1 MNNKHSNNKNENETE
16 ISKCIS
22 PYVRTKNRIFMLCE
36 DLINKIFEYTDPYR
50 ENYREVIFSL
60 SWHQYWYN
68 YLSSCFYSI
77 RKKPFYKYF
86 LLKKRQ
92 VQKEDMDNF
101 DLFPSRS
108 R

>member
-1 MNNKHSNNKNENETE
+1 MNNKYSNNKNENDTE
-16 ISKCIS
+16 ISQRVS
-22 PYVRTKNRIFMLCE
+22 PYIRPKNRMFMLCE

-77 RKKPFYKYF
+77 RKKSFYKYF
-86 LLKKRQ
+86 LLKKRKA
-92 VQKEDMDNF
+92 QKENMDNF
-101 DLFPSRS
+101 DLITSR
-108 R
+108 